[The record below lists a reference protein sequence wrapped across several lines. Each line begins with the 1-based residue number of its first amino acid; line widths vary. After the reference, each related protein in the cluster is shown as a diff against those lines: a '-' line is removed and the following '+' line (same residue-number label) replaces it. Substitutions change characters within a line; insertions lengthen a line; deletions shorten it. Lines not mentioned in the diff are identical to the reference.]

1 MLPLLLAVSLAAA
14 QVPDSA
20 HLVLVAT
27 TDAHGHITA
36 WDYLAHRPYP
46 GGLARVATA
55 VDSLRRRYPGQVV
68 VVDAGDLLQGSPFAE
83 YRRRVGPQDPD
94 PLIEAMNLVGYDAA
108 TPGDRDLEVGLEA
121 LRQATAGARFPWV
134 SGNLRLDPADTPVF
148 QPSAVVQRQGVRVGI
163 TGFTTPGAM
172 VWNRGR
178 MRGTRLVRLADAA
191 GPVLAGLRRDADVV
205 VALVHAGLGGPSSYD
220 TTGVGAEQGA
230 AELAGLSARPDL
242 VVVGHSHRAIRDTTL
257 GGVHFVQP
265 RPDALELAVVHLDL
279 AREKNRWRILRVRSE
294 PLDLGRV
301 APSPLVEQ
309 RLAALHAAVQAWV
322 DQPLGL
328 ATAPMP
334 ATAARAQPT
343 ALLDF
348 VLETERR
355 AGGARLASAALSDLR
370 LGLPGDTIRRADLL
384 RFSPGDRT
392 LVTLRISGAQLRS
405 YLEWSARY
413 FRVDP
418 AGRISLDDAVA
429 GSDFE
434 VVRGARYD
442 IDLRRP
448 VGDRIR
454 ELSVGG
460 RPVAESDSFTLALD
474 QRRAA
479 GAGGYGMLRGAP
491 VVYDKGERITEL
503 LEAEVARGGADP
515 AARQASQWRI
525 VPEVAAV
532 AVRNLFGVAP
542 PPLARSASDTI
553 AFRVFA
559 IGELGD
565 ELPAYAGALARRMDS
580 LSLACGCPALRL
592 DAGGSLQGAEVLG
605 GLGVSA
611 GVPSVADFDRSPDT
625 LRAQAE
631 ASRMPWV
638 AANASGGTG
647 GWLTPF
653 RMVDTAGLRVALL
666 GYVTPDVQTM
676 QPPER
681 LGGLRFGEGELALH
695 DALAGVR
702 RAGPALTILLA
713 YADANCDSLACE
725 GEVVRL
731 AEQLGRSGVD
741 LIVAGRGVQAMDTRI
756 AGIPIVGP
764 GGPGGLAVADVVRTP
779 AGGREVRVRVE
790 RVAAGAPVAGTPLA
804 TVVKTAESRT
814 DSLERRVV
822 ARLKSPLERGGP
834 QDAVGAMVAAARRNA
849 ARADLGLVRDVSIH
863 GGLAAGPVTLAGLR
877 TVEPAGEPLVLIQL
891 GGSEIRELL
900 ERTLAN
906 SAGPSVHLSGAVIRY
921 DPRSAPGR
929 RIRNVTLAGGRKLE
943 ADASYTLVTD
953 AATSSGAGGV
963 LPGGRAGVRLGLAD
977 VEAVA
982 AYLRRLPQPVELGP
996 SVAFQSTR

>member
-205 VALVHAGLGGPSSYD
+205 VALVHAGLGGASSYD

-479 GAGGYGMLRGAP
+479 
-491 VVYDKGERITEL
+491 
-503 LEAEVARGGADP
+503 
-515 AARQASQWRI
+515 
-525 VPEVAAV
+525 
-532 AVRNLFGVAP
+532 
-542 PPLARSASDTI
+542 
-553 AFRVFA
+553 
-559 IGELGD
+559 
-565 ELPAYAGALARRMDS
+565 
-580 LSLACGCPALRL
+580 
-592 DAGGSLQGAEVLG
+592 
-605 GLGVSA
+605 
-611 GVPSVADFDRSPDT
+611 
-625 LRAQAE
+625 
-631 ASRMPWV
+631 
-638 AANASGGTG
+638 
-647 GWLTPF
+647 
-653 RMVDTAGLRVALL
+653 
-666 GYVTPDVQTM
+666 
-676 QPPER
+676 
-681 LGGLRFGEGELALH
+681 
-695 DALAGVR
+695 
-702 RAGPALTILLA
+702 
-713 YADANCDSLACE
+713 
-725 GEVVRL
+725 
-731 AEQLGRSGVD
+731 
-741 LIVAGRGVQAMDTRI
+741 
-756 AGIPIVGP
+756 
-764 GGPGGLAVADVVRTP
+764 
-779 AGGREVRVRVE
+779 
-790 RVAAGAPVAGTPLA
+790 
-804 TVVKTAESRT
+804 
-814 DSLERRVV
+814 
-822 ARLKSPLERGGP
+822 
-834 QDAVGAMVAAARRNA
+834 
-849 ARADLGLVRDVSIH
+849 
-863 GGLAAGPVTLAGLR
+863 
-877 TVEPAGEPLVLIQL
+877 
-891 GGSEIRELL
+891 
-900 ERTLAN
+900 
-906 SAGPSVHLSGAVIRY
+906 
-921 DPRSAPGR
+921 
-929 RIRNVTLAGGRKLE
+929 
-943 ADASYTLVTD
+943 
-953 AATSSGAGGV
+953 
-963 LPGGRAGVRLGLAD
+963 
-977 VEAVA
+977 
-982 AYLRRLPQPVELGP
+982 
-996 SVAFQSTR
+996 